1 MSSGPSAPTISPS
14 FEGDFSPGEALSLE
28 AGGVL
33 QSPILHYAI
42 YGEPNAAADNVI
54 FVAHALSG
62 SARVADWWPRLF
74 SNGGLLDADDNCVIG
89 INMLGSCYGSTGPAS
104 IDPLTGL
111 PYGPRFPLVSI
122 RDIVS
127 SQVLLLEK
135 LNIHRLK
142 LVMGASIGGMQAL
155 ELAIQFPERVERV
168 VSIGAAP
175 LRAMGLGLNHLQR
188 QMIRLDPAWKG
199 GHYSPDQPPRQ
210 GLALARALA
219 VCTYK
224 SAELFEQRF
233 ARKPDRG
240 GEDPWASS
248 HEAGHGLSGQRFDVA
263 GYLDYQG
270 ERFVE
275 RFDANAYLAITRT
288 MDTFDPARGYG
299 SAEAAFSR
307 IQAEV
312 MMVGISSDWLFPP
325 SEIAGMAARM
335 AKAGVRCEHRELISS
350 HGHDAFLAEPDELAR
365 LIQPFLRANSYN
377 GLCEKETLP

>member
-1 MSSGPSAPTISPS
+1 MTSSPSATLVAPG
-14 FEGDFSPGEALSLE
+14 FEGDFSPGEPFYLE

-33 QSPILHYAI
+33 ASPTLRYAI
-42 YGEPNAAADNVI
+42 YGEPNAAGDNVI

-74 SNGGLLDADDNCVIG
+74 TDGGLLQTGGNCVLG
-89 INMLGSCYGSTGPAS
+89 INIPGSCYGSTGPAS
-104 IDPLTGL
+104 VDPVTGR
-111 PYGPRFPLVSI
+111 PYGPNFPLVTVG
-122 RDIVS
+122 DIVTL
-127 SQVLLLEK
+127 QAQLLKK

-155 ELAIQFPERVERV
+155 ELAVRFPELVERV

-175 LRAMGLGLNHLQR
+175 LGAMGLGLNHLQR
-188 QMIRLDPAWKG
+188 QMIQLDPAWQG
-199 GHYSPDQPPRQ
+199 GHYPPHQQPRK

-224 SAELFEQRF
+224 SPELFEQRF
-233 ARKPDRG
+233 ARKPDRSG
-240 GEDPWASS
+240 QDPWASL
-248 HEAGHGLSGQRFDVA
+248 HEQGQGLSGERFDVA

-270 ERFVE
+270 EQFVS

-288 MDTFDPARGYG
+288 MDTFDPTRGYP
-299 SAEAAFSR
+299 SSEAAFRR

-312 MMVGISSDWLFPP
+312 MLVGISSDWLFPAP
-325 SEIAGMAARM
+325 EVEALAASM
-335 AKAGVRCEHRELISS
+335 AKAGVHCEYRELISS

-365 LIQPFLRANSYN
+365 LVHPFL
-377 GLCEKETLP
+377 L

>member
-1 MSSGPSAPTISPS
+1 MSSSPSAALVAPS
-14 FEGDFSPGEALSLE
+14 FEGDFSPGEAFSLE
-28 AGGVL
+28 AGGML
-33 QSPILHYAI
+33 ASPTLRYAI

-74 SNGGLLDADDNCVIG
+74 SDGGLLQAGDHCVIG
-89 INMLGSCYGSTGPAS
+89 INMLGSCYGSTGPGS
-104 IDPLTGL
+104 IDPLTGR
-111 PYGPRFPLVSI
+111 PYGPNFPLVSI
-122 RDIVS
+122 RDVVTL
-127 SQVLLLEK
+127 QARLLDSLK
-135 LNIHRLK
+135 IHRLK

-155 ELAIQFPERVERV
+155 EMAIQFPERVERV
-168 VSIGAAP
+168 ISIGAAP

-188 QMIRLDPAWKG
+188 RMIELDPAWKG
-199 GHYSPDQPPRQ
+199 GHYSPDEPPRE

-224 SAELFEQRF
+224 SPELFEHRF

-240 GEDPWASS
+240 GEDPWTSG
-248 HEAGHGLSGQRFDVA
+248 HEQGQGLSGQRFDVA

-275 RFDANAYLAITRT
+275 RFDANAYLAITRM
-288 MDTFDPARGYG
+288 MDTWDPARGYP
-299 SAEAAFSR
+299 SAEAAFQC

-312 MMVGISSDWLFPP
+312 MLVGISSDWLFPTD
-325 SEIAGMAARM
+325 EIAALGLRLE
-335 AKAGVRCEHRELISS
+335 KAGVRCAHRELVSS

-365 LIQPFLRANSYN
+365 LLHPFL
-377 GLCEKETLP
+377 